1 MLMLVGLV
9 GTIGAFTRWGSVDF
23 GQLTNA
29 RDTVRLV
36 LPSATLIAVGGLCVF
51 SGLLG
56 SLMTLRGIAT
66 PRVAVTVPGQR
77 EPTDDVPVVLADGK
91 V

>member
-1 MLMLVGLV
+1 M
-9 GTIGAFTRWGSVDF
+9 
-23 GQLTNA
+23 
-29 RDTVRLV
+29 

-77 EPTDDVPVVLADGK
+77 EPTDDVPVVLADET